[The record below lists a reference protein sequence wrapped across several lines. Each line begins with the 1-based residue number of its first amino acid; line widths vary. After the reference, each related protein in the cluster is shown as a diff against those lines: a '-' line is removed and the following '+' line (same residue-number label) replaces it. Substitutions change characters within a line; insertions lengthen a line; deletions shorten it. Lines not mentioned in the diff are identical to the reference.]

1 MTDQYAQR
9 ASICRAVQ
17 RHIDP
22 DTLVGRWFLRYQGG
36 QRSADLLR
44 SIWVFYGWLPSPS
57 GDWL

>member
-36 QRSADLLR
+36 QRFADFAALDMDFLWVATIPLR
-44 SIWVFYGWLPSPS
+44 
-57 GDWL
+57 